1 MEKERN
7 SRLGSESYI
16 LRLYRRDPDASKEAL
31 MGVLEDP
38 LHGRQWSF
46 RTLEDLKALLQARS
60 QVE

>member
-31 MGVLEDP
+31 ISGINEGLSRDVFWLGELEDEEP
-38 LHGRQWSF
+38 V
-46 RTLEDLKALLQARS
+46 TP
-60 QVE
+60 